1 MKIYLASRSPRRQ
14 ALLQQIGVEYEVI
27 NVRIDETWDQK
38 ELPKNYVSRLA
49 LAKARAG
56 LSRIN
61 NNGHVLGADT
71 AVVLDNLILGKATT
85 KDEAIDML
93 QRLSGRT
100 HEVLSAVAI
109 INTKEHCLLNINKV
123 SFRPLSAMEIE
134 KYCDT
139 GEPIGKA
146 GGYAIQGKAAGFIS
160 YLEGSYSGV
169 MGLPLCETRLLLE
182 QAGATSV

>member
-1 MKIYLASRSPRRQ
+1 MKYL
-14 ALLQQIGVEYEVI
+14 L
-27 NVRIDETWDQK
+27 
-38 ELPKNYVSRLA
+38 
-49 LAKARAG
+49 
-56 LSRIN
+56 
-61 NNGHVLGADT
+61 
-71 AVVLDNLILGKATT
+71 
-85 KDEAIDML
+85 
-93 QRLSGRT
+93 
-100 HEVLSAVAI
+100 
-109 INTKEHCLLNINKV
+109 
-123 SFRPLSAMEIE
+123 MEIE